1 MEQAVLQKWEY
12 LVEEMNSTDALRSI
26 LARLG
31 DNGWELVCVMRGNN
45 LDPVGPV
52 KTLRV
57 RKGEALCA
65 VFKRPRC

>member
-12 LVEEMNSTDALRSI
+12 LVEEMNSTDALRSV

-31 DNGWELVCVMRGNN
+31 ENGWELISVLRGGNV
-45 LDPVGPV
+45 DAAGPV